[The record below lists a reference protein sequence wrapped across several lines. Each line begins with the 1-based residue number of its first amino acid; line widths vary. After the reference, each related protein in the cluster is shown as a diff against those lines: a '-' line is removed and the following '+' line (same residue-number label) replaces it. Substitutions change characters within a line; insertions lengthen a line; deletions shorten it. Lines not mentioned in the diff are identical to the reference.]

1 MQNTPTH
8 RLGAGLRRWCGA
20 AALAVL
26 LALPVQAVSI
36 FPETPMDQLRQIPC
50 LRDSGYYL
58 YSRGDDRSLLAQAQ
72 WSTKPLNEYVEAPA
86 APDAARG
93 LELAAQNQCAGV
105 QVTHSVYTPE
115 EIREDP
121 ALGCVQLFYFPPK
134 DPGARYALVITGN
147 ANLKTGIVGEGAS
160 AAWVLHQQGYGVFVL
175 RHRTF
180 FDAGDNAPL
189 QDVCRAVEYITQ
201 NAAALQVSPEDY
213 AVVGFSSGGHLA
225 GLYGS
230 PRIGYGRC
238 GLPAPAALLLAYPI
252 NNFFEVKPLYH
263 LMLDYD
269 RLDWRYYWANVS
281 DQVEADYPPT
291 FHWYGLN
298 DPVLLMFNR
307 ACQGPALEQA
317 LTRHGVE
324 HQCRV
329 YQNAPHAIGTG
340 VGTDAEGWLEE
351 AAAFWDSQVEETRG
365 E

>member
-160 AAWVLHQQGYGVFVL
+160 AA
-175 RHRTF
+175 
-180 FDAGDNAPL
+180 
-189 QDVCRAVEYITQ
+189 
-201 NAAALQVSPEDY
+201 
-213 AVVGFSSGGHLA
+213 
-225 GLYGS
+225 
-230 PRIGYGRC
+230 
-238 GLPAPAALLLAYPI
+238 
-252 NNFFEVKPLYH
+252 
-263 LMLDYD
+263 
-269 RLDWRYYWANVS
+269 
-281 DQVEADYPPT
+281 
-291 FHWYGLN
+291 
-298 DPVLLMFNR
+298 
-307 ACQGPALEQA
+307 
-317 LTRHGVE
+317 
-324 HQCRV
+324 
-329 YQNAPHAIGTG
+329 
-340 VGTDAEGWLEE
+340 
-351 AAAFWDSQVEETRG
+351 
-365 E
+365 